1 MWPNFPERDYKEV
14 REGWKFFVDS
24 QNGITVAEFT
34 TVEAA
39 VKFVAKYGGTIRPY
53 LATNKELDEELSR
66 RREDKRQGVTLW
78 L

>member
-1 MWPNFPERDYKEV
+1 MWPEYPARDYKEV
-14 REGWKFFVDS
+14 HEGWKFFVD
-24 QNGITVAEFT
+24 NTKGLTVAEFA

-39 VKFVAKYGGTIRPY
+39 AEFVTEYGGTIRPY